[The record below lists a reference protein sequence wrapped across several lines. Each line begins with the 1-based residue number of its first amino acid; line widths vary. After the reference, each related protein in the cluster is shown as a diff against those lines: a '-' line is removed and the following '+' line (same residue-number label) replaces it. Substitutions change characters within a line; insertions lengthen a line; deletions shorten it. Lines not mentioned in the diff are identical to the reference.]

1 MKKNNTISLVVFS
14 YLISVLLI
22 FPFFKQLI
30 NYYEI
35 SIFLSIFVYSLT
47 ALLLNS
53 ILYFLNVKYTV
64 FKKILNISFFQYY
77 FILMMTLE
85 NLIRKNAFLFGII
98 LSASCGAFFHLI
110 FTSEFIYSQFWV
122 PIYYFFMV
130 YIKVRLSLIN
140 HKLLSLDVKSFLK

>member
-47 ALLLNS
+47 ALLNKGGR
-53 ILYFLNVKYTV
+53 VK
-64 FKKILNISFFQYY
+64 
-77 FILMMTLE
+77 
-85 NLIRKNAFLFGII
+85 
-98 LSASCGAFFHLI
+98 
-110 FTSEFIYSQFWV
+110 
-122 PIYYFFMV
+122 
-130 YIKVRLSLIN
+130 
-140 HKLLSLDVKSFLK
+140 